1 MTEIPYSFYFHQFP
15 DTNFRSLVEMIK
27 KSDFL
32 VSDEQG
38 THRLC
43 GLKYDRNI
51 MIYPQV
57 CCIIWH
63 RDVGVAAKLA
73 MILGKKIFAQN
84 DLSARIFKRY
94 CIGETLSDYDDLI
107 EVAQLYAKYY
117 GTERNHQNKLR
128 FFDNIYSQYEN

>member
-1 MTEIPYSFYFHQFP
+1 MTEIPYSFYFHQFS
-15 DTNFRSLVEMIK
+15 DTTFRSLVEMIK

-32 VSDEQG
+32 ISDEQG

-51 MIYPQV
+51 MIYPQIS
-57 CCIIWH
+57 CIIWH

-73 MILGKKIFAQN
+73 MILGKKILAQN
-84 DLSARIFKRY
+84 DLSARIFKQY
-94 CIGETLSDYDDLI
+94 CVGGTLSDYDDLK

-117 GTERNHQNKLR
+117 GTERNH
-128 FFDNIYSQYEN
+128 

>member
-1 MTEIPYSFYFHQFP
+1 MTEIPYSFYYHQFP

-57 CCIIWH
+57 TCTIWWH
-63 RDVGVAAKLA
+63 KDVVLASKLA
-73 MILGKKIFAQN
+73 VILGKKIFAQN
-84 DLSARIFKRY
+84 ELSARIFQNY
-94 CIGETLSDYDDLI
+94 CQGEKLSEYQDLL
-107 EVAQLYAKYY
+107 EAAQLYEKFYTIE
-117 GTERNHQNKLR
+117 GLKKH
-128 FFDNIYSQYEN
+128 